1 MRELSVGL
9 GILQVLVTFIF
20 IALAVTLLS
29 WLSAIGLLG
38 YLVWWLVQR
47 SRQRTR
53 VAHVLERQ
61 PAVIYPVGGVQGVPE
76 LREPIPTVE
85 ATARHRMTAPPA
97 LPPGQA
103 ATAAGMAALSFLL
116 ILDGIPFDGIVPGLA
131 AIFFGKAALRVIT
144 AERIWSRRAMILAI
158 GLGAVM
164 TAVNFFG

>member
-29 WLSAIGLLG
+29 WVSAVGLLG

-47 SRQRTR
+47 SRQHTHVSR
-53 VAHVLERQ
+53 VLERQ

-103 ATAAGMAALSFLL
+103 AAAAGMAALSFLL

-131 AIFFGKAALRVIT
+131 AILFGGAALRVIST
-144 AERIWSRRAMILAI
+144 ERIWSRRAMILAI
-158 GLGAVM
+158 GVGAVM